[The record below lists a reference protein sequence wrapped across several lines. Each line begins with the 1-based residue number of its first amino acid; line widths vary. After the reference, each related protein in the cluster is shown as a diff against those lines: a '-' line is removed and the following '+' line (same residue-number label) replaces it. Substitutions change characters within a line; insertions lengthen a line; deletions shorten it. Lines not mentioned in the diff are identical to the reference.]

1 MLQIKNLSKSYGA
14 KKAVSNLSFVV
25 EDGDIMGFIG
35 KNGAGKTTTLK
46 ACLGIIGIDEGEIL
60 LDGTSVL
67 KEPMACKR
75 KMAYVPDNPQL
86 DEYMTGLQ
94 YLNFI
99 CDIYEVPSKMRK
111 QNFEKLASAF
121 QMGPHLNNLISSYS
135 HGMKQKLAL
144 IAAFS
149 HTPKLLILDEPFVGL
164 DPEAFV
170 ILKEQMKEL
179 CASGNSVLFSS
190 HILDVVEKV
199 CNKVSVIKHGQLLNG
214 DYLLIGIYFGGVFLI
229 GVTLLYG
236 LIKIFRNW
244 YSNDAIQGSKSQ
256 PVDWNK
262 QTTKQHSPVSALLER
277 ERTRYF
283 SLPVYLTN
291 TACGLLFAAVF
302 VLLVV
307 LMSDKI
313 TPYIYQLAEYFQVPF
328 ADYDVLFIYAFS
340 ILTTISC
347 TTYVSISIEGKQ
359 IEILKS
365 LPIAAKC
372 LFRVKLLHH
381 LSMSVPTI
389 FVLNTIMALYLQ
401 WSFPKAMLGYAFPLL
416 CSVLIGMIGYILN
429 LIFPN
434 FEWEN
439 VTHIIKQSLPAILTA
454 LIGVVVTCGTAYLLL
469 RFFPSALFMGS
480 WLACAIIL
488 LLLLTMVAWVDKKGQ
503 HLYQEL

>member
-46 ACLGIIGIDEGEIL
+46 ACLGIIGIDEREIL

-179 CASGNSVLFSS
+179 CASGNSVLF
-190 HILDVVEKV
+190 
-199 CNKVSVIKHGQLLNG
+199 
-214 DYLLIGIYFGGVFLI
+214 FL
-229 GVTLLYG
+229 
-236 LIKIFRNW
+236 
-244 YSNDAIQGSKSQ
+244 
-256 PVDWNK
+256 
-262 QTTKQHSPVSALLER
+262 
-277 ERTRYF
+277 
-283 SLPVYLTN
+283 
-291 TACGLLFAAVF
+291 C
-302 VLLVV
+302 
-307 LMSDKI
+307 
-313 TPYIYQLAEYFQVPF
+313 
-328 ADYDVLFIYAFS
+328 
-340 ILTTISC
+340 
-347 TTYVSISIEGKQ
+347 YVR
-359 IEILKS
+359 
-365 LPIAAKC
+365 C
-372 LFRVKLLHH
+372 
-381 LSMSVPTI
+381 
-389 FVLNTIMALYLQ
+389 
-401 WSFPKAMLGYAFPLL
+401 
-416 CSVLIGMIGYILN
+416 
-429 LIFPN
+429 
-434 FEWEN
+434 
-439 VTHIIKQSLPAILTA
+439 
-454 LIGVVVTCGTAYLLL
+454 
-469 RFFPSALFMGS
+469 
-480 WLACAIIL
+480 
-488 LLLLTMVAWVDKKGQ
+488 
-503 HLYQEL
+503 